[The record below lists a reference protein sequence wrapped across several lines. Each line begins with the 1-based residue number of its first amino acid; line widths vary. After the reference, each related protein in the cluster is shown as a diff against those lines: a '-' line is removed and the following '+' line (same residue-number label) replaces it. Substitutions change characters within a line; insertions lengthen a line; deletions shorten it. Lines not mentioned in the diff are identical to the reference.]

1 MAEVKRFVVSARVWH
16 IMKAG
21 DTIPYSYNR
30 GRKKVRLFTT
40 VAALRCYL
48 EQQRSLCESRD
59 NESKEHKSIGL
70 VPTMGALHAGHLSLI
85 ARARRENDICV
96 VSIFV
101 NPLQFAPT
109 EDLQQ
114 YPCNLARDQQL
125 CAEAEV
131 DVIFAPTAVEMGVEN
146 GIATTVVPPESM
158 IKRLCGVSR
167 SSHFQG
173 VATIVTKLLNMVGPQ
188 RAYFGQK
195 DAQQLAIIRR
205 LVADLN
211 LGVSIVGCPIVREE
225 SGLAYSSRN
234 QYLTASEKEVA
245 SGLYRGLQQ
254 AERVFQGKERS
265 RDILLSAFGSLVAEE
280 KQIQLEY
287 FDLVHPD
294 TLMSLDKIEDKG
306 LLACAAHVGSTRLID
321 NIILR
326 VRQPIVAIDGPAGAG
341 KSTVARLVAE
351 GLGLIYLDTGAMY
364 RAVTWLVLRSGI
376 DVTDEPGVAE
386 LVSNCQLQLTT
397 TEVWINGNNV
407 TQEIRSREVTS
418 QVSAIAAQKA
428 VRRVMVKE
436 QQSWGQKG
444 GVVAEGRDIGTHVF
458 PDAEL
463 KIFLTASVG
472 ERARRRQQDFVKQKA
487 DNISVEQLEKEIADR
502 DLFDS
507 NRSIAPLRKA
517 TDAIELQTDN
527 LSINEVTERIISL
540 YHHKITTIPR
550 SQTSS

>member
-1 MAEVKRFVVSARVWH
+1 L
-16 IMKAG
+16 
-21 DTIPYSYNR
+21 T
-30 GRKKVRLFTT
+30 GRKKVRLYTT

-48 EQQRSLCESRD
+48 EQQRCGGESKD
-59 NESKEHKSIGL
+59 NESKGHKSIGL
-70 VPTMGALHAGHLSLI
+70 VPTMGGLHAGHLSLI
-85 ARARRENDICV
+85 ERARRENDICV

-114 YPCNLARDQQL
+114 YPRNLEGDQQL
-125 CAEAEV
+125 CAQAGV

-146 GIATTVVPPESM
+146 GITTTVVPPDSM
-158 IKRLCGVSR
+158 IKRLCGLSR

-173 VATIVTKLLNMVGPQ
+173 VATIVTKLFNIVKPQ

-211 LGVSIVGCPIVREE
+211 LELSVVACPIVREE

-245 SGLYRGLQQ
+245 SVLDRGLQQ
-254 AERVFQGKERS
+254 AERVFKGKERS
-265 RDILLSAFGSLVAEE
+265 RQVLLSAFQSIVTVE
-280 KQIQLEY
+280 KQVQLEY
-287 FDLVHPD
+287 VDLVHPD
-294 TLMSLDKIEDKG
+294 TLSPLDKIEDKG
-306 LLACAAHVGSTRLID
+306 LLACAARVGSTRLID
-321 NIILR
+321 NIVLR

-351 GLGLIYLDTGAMY
+351 GLGLLYLDTGAMY
-364 RAVTWLVLRSGI
+364 RAVTCLVLRSGI

-386 LVSNCQLQLTT
+386 LVSNCHISLTP
-397 TEVWINGNNV
+397 TEVWIDSHNV
-407 TQEIRSREVTS
+407 TQEIRSRKVTS
-418 QVSAIAAQKA
+418 HVSAIAAQKA
-428 VRRVMVKE
+428 VRRVMVK
-436 QQSWGQKG
+436 QQQNWGQKG
-444 GVVAEGRDIGTHVF
+444 GIVAEGRDIGSNVF

-472 ERARRRQQDFVKQKA
+472 ERARRRQQDFAKQAA
-487 DNISVEQLEKEIADR
+487 DNISLEQLEKEIGDR

-507 NRSIAPLRKA
+507 SRSIAPLRKA
-517 TDAIELQTDN
+517 ADAIELQTDN

-540 YHHKITTIPR
+540 YRQKVTPQ
-550 SQTSS
+550 SVA